1 MKKTLKLF
9 VWKDVLTDY
18 TSGIAFALA
27 ENVDEARKLILEK
40 YEKEQSYVSDMLVSD
55 LNTEPLI
62 IENKEGFYV
71 WGGG

>member
-1 MKKTLKLF
+1 MKLF

-18 TSGIAFALA
+18 KSGIAFALA